1 MGRPRKVS
9 QGTMDAEQNNSRQNR
24 GERSEKPQNQGNQKA
39 HHHHGG
45 RGWAREDMG
54 ALSRSSAWRAGSFW
68 EELDRKVKVFLE
80 KDGNRAEV
88 HVEKRIQGGRVG
100 FWFDERSAQPPQQP
114 QGCEAG
120 DESETVEEVV
130 GVDEVTPDEMHTERM
145 MWLTEKATTLENEKE
160 ELKRTVRDMEA
171 KIELQENAIKH
182 VVDRL
187 LIVENAITQIAEHI
201 QQQNVFNESAR
212 SSVTGV
218 VEEIKKHQEQFQ
230 EVVRV
235 LQNHEQRILTNGVA
249 SQEMSQYI
257 NGLALDNENK
267 KQWIGILMKETQAQA
282 EVLRQH
288 HLGQQ
293 VLAAVIKRMADPWQ
307 QPQPQPQHQQITAEN
322 GPTVTVVDDDDG
334 TRLDFMGG
342 PSPHPTPPD
351 IGSMRMEIEPQQT
364 PYQTQTARM

>member
-1 MGRPRKVS
+1 MRNPRTKATKRPTIITVDGDGR
-9 QGTMDAEQNNSRQNR
+9 
-24 GERSEKPQNQGNQKA
+24 ERTWGP
-39 HHHHGG
+39 
-45 RGWAREDMG
+45 
-54 ALSRSSAWRAGSFW
+54 LSRSSAWRAGSFW

-88 HVEKRIQGGRVG
+88 HVEKRIQGGRIG

-130 GVDEVTPDEMHTERM
+130 GVDEVTPDELHTERM
-145 MWLTEKATTLENEKE
+145 MWLTEKTTTLENEKE

-182 VVDRL
+182 LVDRL

-235 LQNHEQRILTNGVA
+235 LQNHEQSIITNGVA
-249 SQEMSQYI
+249 SQEMAQFI
-257 NGLALDNENK
+257 NALALDNEKNRRS
-267 KQWIGILMKETQAQA
+267 IASLMREANAQSQ
-282 EVLRQH
+282 VLRQL
-288 HLGQQ
+288 HLGQH
-293 VLAAVIKRMADPWQ
+293 VLAEVMKRIANQ
-307 QPQPQPQHQQITAEN
+307 SPQPPQQQMTTGS
-322 GPTVTVVDDDDG
+322 GPTVTVVDDDG
-334 TRLDFMGG
+334 GACLNFMGG
-342 PSPHPTPPD
+342 PTPHPTPPD
-351 IGSMRMEIEPQQT
+351 IGAMRMEIEPKQA
-364 PYQTQTARM
+364 PYQTQVARM